1 MSYSQHRMTS
11 WYNFPDVTFYHGR
24 EPNQTPQPSGF
35 RKGNEIPPC
44 VTQTHKDLPARPT
57 PGILHGIFL
66 WHLKTSIN
74 QRFHVAQVVVWTNPP
89 EHLRAILQT
98 SPSSC
103 TKGAWLVQ
111 CTGWLLKAIGA
122 SWMQYMLYIY
132 TYLHIHIRWSP
143 NV

>member
-44 VTQTHKDLPARPT
+44 VTHTHKDLPARPT

-66 WHLKTSIN
+66 WHLKNYKPTISCSSGGGMN
-74 QRFHVAQVVVWTNPP
+74 QPTGAPTGN
-89 EHLRAILQT
+89 
-98 SPSSC
+98 SPDFTQQLYQRCLAGSMYRVI
-103 TKGAWLVQ
+103 TKGHWGIMNV
-111 CTGWLLKAIGA
+111 I
-122 SWMQYMLYIY
+122 YVIY
-132 TYLHIHIRWSP
+132 TYLHIYIYIYIR
-143 NV
+143 